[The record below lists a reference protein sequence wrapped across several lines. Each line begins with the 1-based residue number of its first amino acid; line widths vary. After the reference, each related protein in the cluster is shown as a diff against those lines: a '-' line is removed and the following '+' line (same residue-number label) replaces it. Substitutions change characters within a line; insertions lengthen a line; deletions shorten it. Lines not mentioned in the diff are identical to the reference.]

1 MTLLIA
7 YGKPVVFKFLRR
19 FLKEPEA
26 DEQVRLQEKFTHFRR
41 LLDNNN
47 NALETMADMEE
58 KLSGD
63 YVFDSS
69 YLYSSVEK
77 LSTQVSGMVTALN
90 VLTQDRYRDLAPI
103 YEHLREELYRELE
116 AVPTIPDTPLVLP
129 LSALSWESAPA
140 VGAKM
145 ANLGEIGNRI
155 GLPVPQGF
163 AIAASAYKRFL
174 EASSLAADLEAKL
187 SQARIEDL
195 DSLKVTSRE
204 LQAMVRQAPLPPDL
218 EEAIVAAGRTL
229 PTRHLA
235 VRSSAVGEDTEFSF
249 AGQFA
254 TLLNVDAA
262 SLPEHYKEIVASKF
276 TSRAIFYWKYQQFS
290 VNELPMAVGVL
301 AMVPA
306 RASGVMFSLDP
317 HRPQDETVMISAV
330 WGLGKYAVDGTVSP
344 DLFMVSR
351 RESLS
356 ITKRRVA
363 KKPVA
368 LTCAP
373 EGGVREITLDPD
385 QAKAPSLT
393 DDQVKTLADIA
404 LNLEEHFGQPQDI
417 EWTVGEAGNIIILQS
432 RPLRIHT
439 PAFAE
444 EAREPVP
451 EPEAPPLLHYG
462 IRAVGGAAAGRV
474 HHFLHDEDLAGIP
487 PGAVVVARQP
497 SARLVLVMDRIA
509 AIITEVGSPTDHMT
523 ILARE
528 FRIPTLV
535 EVGGA
540 TKVLHSGQLVTV
552 DADAALVYPGLVPE
566 LLHKVEPDEEW
577 RTDPVY
583 LKLRRILKFV
593 SRLNLL
599 DPESPDFKA
608 ANCLTLH
615 DITRFCHEKAM
626 DAMFIPDLDRALESS
641 RISRLK
647 TDLPLNLFILDL
659 GGGLKVSGQAQ
670 VTEDDIVSRPFKALL
685 RGFHHP
691 GVTWAGQV
699 APDLKG
705 FISVFANTMYD
716 TAKAERGLGGKSFAI
731 VTESYLNFNSRI
743 GYHFGIVDAFISE
756 EKNDNYISFQFKG
769 GAASIERRER
779 RARLVKQILDDL
791 GFKAM
796 TKGDLVQGRLVKLS
810 LLETE
815 QTLELAGLL
824 IAFCRQLDLALASDA
839 VMERCLNA
847 FKTADYGLKC
857 LHPPKAAAG

>member
-1 MTLLIA
+1 M
-7 YGKPVVFKFLRR
+7 VFKFLRR
-19 FLKEPEA
+19 FLKEEV
-26 DEQVRLQEKFTHFRR
+26 DERVLLQEKFTLFRR

-47 NALETMADMEE
+47 QALEAMADMEE
-58 KLSGD
+58 KLSGE

-69 YLYSSVEK
+69 YLYAQVDKLGQQISS
-77 LSTQVSGMVTALN
+77 MVTSLN
-90 VLTQDRYRDLAPI
+90 LLTENRYSDLVPI
-103 YEHLREELYRELE
+103 SERLKTEMLEVLE
-116 AVPTIPDTPLVLP
+116 AVPTIPDTPFILP
-129 LSALSWESAPA
+129 LSALDQTLAPA
-140 VGAKM
+140 VGGKM

-163 AIAASAYKRFL
+163 AITAAAYKRFL
-174 EASSLAADLEAKL
+174 ESSSLATAIEAKL
-187 SQARIEDL
+187 SEANIQDL
-195 DSLKVTSRE
+195 DTLKTISRE
-204 LQAMVRQAPLPPDL
+204 LQTMVRQALLPPDL
-218 EEAIVAAGRTL
+218 EEAIIQAGRAL
-229 PTRHLA
+229 PTHWLA

-290 VNELPMAVGVL
+290 VNALPMAVGVL

-317 HRPQDETVMISAV
+317 HAPQDNTVLVSAV

-344 DLFMVSR
+344 DLFTVSR
-351 RESLS
+351 QDPYP
-356 ITKRRVA
+356 ITQRRVA
-363 KKPVA
+363 EKPMA
-368 LTCAP
+368 LICGP
-373 EGGVREITLDPD
+373 EGGVKEVALSPQ
-385 QAKAPSLT
+385 QAKAPCLT
-393 DDQVKTLADIA
+393 DEQVRTLADIA
-404 LNLEEHFGQPQDI
+404 LELEEHFGTPQDI

-432 RPLRIHT
+432 RPLRVTT

-444 EAREPVP
+444 EARPPTP
-451 EPEAPPLLHYG
+451 EPQAPPLLHYG

-474 HHFLHDEDLAGIP
+474 HHFLHDEDVGLIP

-540 TKVLHSGQLVTV
+540 TKVLHSGQLITV
-552 DADAALVYPGLVPE
+552 DADAALIYPGIIPE
-566 LLHKVEPDEEW
+566 LLQHKGHEEEEW
-577 RTDPVY
+577 RADPVY
-583 LKLRRILKFV
+583 QKLRRILQFIT
-593 SRLNLL
+593 RLNLL
-599 DPESPDFKA
+599 DPESPEFQAK
-608 ANCLTLH
+608 NCRTLH
-615 DITRFCHEKAM
+615 DITRFSHEKAM
-626 DAMFIPDLDRALESS
+626 DAMFMPDMEKALESHQV
-641 RISRLK
+641 SRLK

-659 GGGLKVSGQAQ
+659 GGGLKVTGQEQ
-670 VTEDDIVSRPFKALL
+670 VTENDIVSLPFRALL

-699 APDLKG
+699 APDLRG

-716 TAKAERGLGGKSFAI
+716 TAKSERGLGGKSFAI
-731 VTESYLNFNSRI
+731 VTENYLNFNSRI

-769 GAASIERRER
+769 GAANIDRRER

-791 GFKAM
+791 GFKAQ

-810 LLETE
+810 LMETE

-839 VMERCLNA
+839 VMERVLQA
-847 FKTADYGLKC
+847 FKTEDYSLKC
-857 LHPPKAAAG
+857 LRPQQAAAG

>member
-1 MTLLIA
+1 MVL
-7 YGKPVVFKFLRR
+7 KFLRR
-19 FLKEPEA
+19 FLKEEE
-26 DEQVRLQEKFTHFRR
+26 DEQVRLQEKFVHFRH

-47 NALETMADMEE
+47 QALETMADMEE

-69 YLYSSVEK
+69 YLYSQVDK
-77 LSTQVSGMVTALN
+77 LGRQVSGMVASLN
-90 VLTQDRYRDLAPI
+90 LLTGNRYQSDLVPI
-103 YEHLREELYRELE
+103 CQRLQEEMREVLE
-116 AVPTIPDTPLVLP
+116 AVPSIPDTPFILP
-129 LSALSWESAPA
+129 LSTLNQELAPA
-140 VGAKM
+140 VGGKM

-163 AIAASAYKRFL
+163 AITAAAYKRFL
-174 EASSLAADLEAKL
+174 ESSSLAADLAAKL
-187 SQARIEDL
+187 SQADIADL
-195 DSLKVTSRE
+195 DSLKTISRE
-204 LQAMVRQAPLPPDL
+204 LQTMVREALLPRDL
-218 EEAIVAAGRTL
+218 EEAILHAARIL
-229 PTRHLA
+229 PTPWLA

-262 SLPEHYKEIVASKF
+262 SLPQHYKEIVASKF

-317 HRPQDETVMISAV
+317 HRPQDDTVMISAV

-351 RESLS
+351 QDPYP

-363 KKPVA
+363 PKPVA
-368 LTCAP
+368 LTCGSA
-373 EGGVREITLDPD
+373 GGVEEIRLPPE
-385 QAKAPSLT
+385 QAQAPCLT
-393 DDQVKTLADIA
+393 DDQVRILADIG
-404 LNLEEHFGQPQDI
+404 LELEEHFGQPQDI

-432 RPLRIHT
+432 RPLRISA
-439 PAFAE
+439 PAFAA
-444 EAREPVP
+444 EARPAAP
-451 EPEAPPLLHYG
+451 EPMAPPLLHYG

-474 HHFLHDEDLAGIP
+474 HHFLHDEEVRNIP

-540 TKVLHSGQLVTV
+540 TKILHSGQLVTV
-552 DADAALVYPGLVPE
+552 DADAALVYPGLMPE
-566 LLHKVEPDEEW
+566 LLARRVEPEEEW
-577 RTDPVY
+577 RSDPVY
-583 LKLRRILKFV
+583 LRLRRILKLV
-593 SRLNLL
+593 SSMNLL
-599 DPESPDFKA
+599 DPESPEFQAK
-608 ANCLTLH
+608 NCRTLH

-626 DAMFIPDLDRALESS
+626 DAMFIPDLEKALESS
-641 RISRLK
+641 HVSRLQ

-659 GGGLKVSGQAQ
+659 GGGLRVTGREQT
-670 VTEDDIVSRPFKALL
+670 TEDDIRSRPFQALL

-691 GVTWAGQV
+691 GVSWAGQV

-716 TAKAERGLGGKSFAI
+716 LGKSERGLGGKSFAI
-731 VTESYLNFNSRI
+731 ITENYLNFNSRL
-743 GYHFGIVDAFISE
+743 GYHFGIVDAYISE

-769 GAASIERRER
+769 GAASLERRER
-779 RARLVKQILDDL
+779 RARLLKQILDDL
-791 GFKAM
+791 GFKAQA
-796 TKGDLVQGRLVKLS
+796 KGDLVQGRLAKLS
-810 LLETE
+810 LMETE
-815 QTLELAGLL
+815 QTMELAGLL
-824 IAFCRQLDLALASDA
+824 MAFCRQLDLALASDA
-839 VMERCLNA
+839 VMERCLQA
-847 FKTADYGLKC
+847 FKKEDYSLKC
-857 LHPPKAAAG
+857 LRPQEAAAG

>member
-1 MTLLIA
+1 M
-7 YGKPVVFKFLRR
+7 FKFLRR

-47 NALETMADMEE
+47 QALETMADMEE
-58 KLSGD
+58 KLAGD

-69 YLYSSVEK
+69 YLYSQVNKLGEQVEA
-77 LSTQVSGMVTALN
+77 MVTALN
-90 VLTQDRYRDLAPI
+90 LLTSNRYQTDLVPLCQR
-103 YEHLREELYRELE
+103 LREEMLAELE
-116 AVPTIPDTPLVLP
+116 AVPTIPDTPFVLP
-129 LSALSWESAPA
+129 LSALNRELAPA
-140 VGAKM
+140 VGGKM

-163 AIAASAYKRFL
+163 AITAAAYKRFL
-174 EASSLAADLEAKL
+174 ECSSLADDLAAKL
-187 SQARIEDL
+187 SQADIEDL
-195 DSLKVTSRE
+195 DSLKTISRE
-204 LQAMVRQAPLPPDL
+204 LQAMVRQAPLPQDL
-218 EEAIVAAGRTL
+218 EEAIVRAGRGL
-229 PTRHLA
+229 PSPWLA

-262 SLPEHYKEIVASKF
+262 SLPVHYKEIVASKF

-290 VNELPMAVGVL
+290 VDALPMAVGVL

-317 HRPQDETVMISAV
+317 HAPQDDTVLISAV
-330 WGLGKYAVDGTVSP
+330 WGLGQYAVDGTVSP
-344 DLFMVSR
+344 DLFRVSR
-351 RESLS
+351 QDPYP
-356 ITKRRVA
+356 ITMRRVPE
-363 KKPVA
+363 KTVA
-368 LTCAP
+368 LTCGAA
-373 EGGVREITLDPD
+373 GGVEEIKLPPE
-385 QAKAPSLT
+385 QAQAPSLT
-393 DDQVKTLADIA
+393 DDQVRTLADLA
-404 LNLEEHFGQPQDI
+404 LELEEHFGQPQDI
-417 EWTVGEAGNIIILQS
+417 EWTVGEAGNLIILQS
-432 RPLRIHT
+432 RPLRVHT

-444 EAREPVP
+444 EARPPAP
-451 EPEAPPLLHYG
+451 EPMVAPILHYG

-474 HHFLHDEDLAGIP
+474 HHFLHDEDVSGIP
-487 PGAVVVARQP
+487 PGSVVVARQP

-552 DADAALVYPGLVPE
+552 DADAALIYPGLIPQ
-566 LLHKVEPDEEW
+566 LLQSRTKPDEEW
-577 RTDPVY
+577 RSDPVF
-583 LKLRRILKFV
+583 LRLRRILKSV
-593 SRLNLL
+593 SRLSLL
-599 DPESPDFKA
+599 DPESPDFQA
-608 ANCLTLH
+608 ANCRTLH

-626 DAMFIPDLDRALESS
+626 DAMFIPDMEKALDSHHV
-641 RISRLK
+641 SRLK

-659 GGGLKVSGQAQ
+659 GGGLRVTGQDQ

-716 TAKAERGLGGKSFAI
+716 TAKSERGLGGKSFAI
-731 VTESYLNFNSRI
+731 VTENYLNFNSRI

-769 GAASIERRER
+769 GAAQIDRRER
-779 RARLVKQILDDL
+779 RARLVKQLLDDL
-791 GFKAM
+791 GFKAQ

-810 LLETE
+810 LMETE

-824 IAFCRQLDLALASDA
+824 IAFCRQLDLALSSDA
-839 VMERCLNA
+839 VMDRILNA
-847 FKTADYGLKC
+847 FKTGDYGLKC
-857 LHPPKAAAG
+857 LHPQKAAGG

>member
-1 MTLLIA
+1 MVL
-7 YGKPVVFKFLRR
+7 KFLRR
-19 FLKEPEA
+19 FLKEPEE

-47 NALETMADMEE
+47 QALETMADMEE

-69 YLYSSVEK
+69 YLYSRVDK
-77 LSTQVSGMVTALN
+77 LGHQVTEMVASLN
-90 VLTQDRYRDLAPI
+90 LLTQNLYQADLMPI
-103 YEHLREELYRELE
+103 CTRLQTELQEVLE
-116 AVPTIPDTPLVLP
+116 AIPTIPDTPYILP
-129 LSALSWESAPA
+129 LSTLSQDLAPA
-140 VGAKM
+140 VGGKM

-163 AIAASAYKRFL
+163 AITAAAYKRFL
-174 EASSLAADLEAKL
+174 ESSRLASDLAAKL
-187 SQARIEDL
+187 SQTDIKDL
-195 DSLKVTSRE
+195 EGLKTISRE

-218 EEAIVAAGRTL
+218 EEAIRQAAEIL
-229 PTRHLA
+229 PTPWLA

-262 SLPEHYKEIVASKF
+262 RLPEHYKEIVASKF

-290 VNELPMAVGVL
+290 VHELPMAVGVL

-317 HRPQDETVMISAV
+317 HAPQDDTVMISGV

-351 RESLS
+351 QDPYP

-363 KKPVA
+363 DKPVA
-368 LTCAP
+368 LACAP
-373 EGGVREITLDPD
+373 AGGVAEIQLPPD
-385 QAKAPSLT
+385 QARAPCLT
-393 DDQVKTLADIA
+393 DDQARILADIA
-404 LNLEEHFGQPQDI
+404 LELEEHFGQPQDI
-417 EWTVGEAGNIIILQS
+417 EWTIGEAGNIIILQS
-432 RPLRIHT
+432 RPLRISA

-444 EAREPVP
+444 VERPPAP
-451 EPEAPPLLHYG
+451 EPLPPPLLHHG

-474 HHFLHDEDLAGIP
+474 HHFLHDGMVREIP

-552 DADAALVYPGLVPE
+552 DADAALVYPGIIPE
-566 LLHKVEPDEEW
+566 LVARRMEPDEEW
-577 RTDPVY
+577 RSDPVY
-583 LKLRRILKFV
+583 QKLRRILKLV
-593 SRLNLL
+593 SPLNLL
-599 DPESPDFKA
+599 DPESPEFQA
-608 ANCLTLH
+608 QNCRTLH
-615 DITRFCHEKAM
+615 DLTRFAHEKAM
-626 DAMFIPDLDRALESS
+626 DAMFMLDVDKAVASHQV
-641 RISRLK
+641 SRLK

-659 GGGLKVSGQAQ
+659 GGGLKVSGQDQ
-670 VTEDDIVSRPFKALL
+670 VTEDDVVSRPFQALL

-699 APDLKG
+699 APDLRG
-705 FISVFANTMYD
+705 FVSVFANTMYD
-716 TAKAERGLGGKSFAI
+716 IAKAERGLGGKSFAI
-731 VTESYLNFNSRI
+731 VTEEYLNFNSRI
-743 GYHFGIVDAFISE
+743 GYHFGLVDAFISE

-769 GAASIERRER
+769 GAASIDRRER
-779 RARLVKQILDDL
+779 RARLVKQLLDDL
-791 GFKAM
+791 GFKAQ

-815 QTLELAGLL
+815 QSLELVGLL
-824 IAFCRQLDLALASDA
+824 IAFCRQLDLALSSDA
-839 VMERCLNA
+839 VADRCLNA
-847 FKTADYGLKC
+847 FKTADYSLKC
-857 LHPPKAAAG
+857 LRPQEAAAG